1 MQDVAIRFD
10 GLSRRFGAVNAVEDL
25 TFTVDAGRV
34 TGLLGPN
41 GAGKSTT
48 LRCLLGL
55 IRPTAGRA
63 LLLGKPLAEHAHPP
77 GVVGAVWER
86 GGFHP
91 GRSGRD
97 HLRVLAT
104 SEKVAPERVEEV
116 LALVGLEEAAGRRVG
131 GYSLGMRQRLG
142 IAAALLADPAVLVLD
157 EPANGLDPQGVRWLR
172 ALLREQAAQGKAV
185 LVSSHGLAEVALT
198 ADDVVV
204 VRRGKLV
211 AHAPVAE
218 LTSSLADGVEVAGP
232 DAERIATVFEARGHT
247 VERAANERVT
257 VFGAT
262 AGDVGRVVGEEGLV
276 IHELRPREAT
286 LEDAFVALVS

>member
-1 MQDVAIRFD
+1 MIVVDHLTRHFRKVT
-10 GLSRRFGAVNAVEDL
+10 AVEDL
-25 TFTVDAGRV
+25 SFEAAAGRV
-34 TGLLGPN
+34 TALLGPN

-55 IRPTAGRA
+55 IRPTSGRA
-63 LLLGKPLAEHAHPP
+63 LLDGRPVAEHPEP
-77 GVVGAVWER
+77 SRIVGAVWER

-97 HLRVLAT
+97 HLRVLAAAT
-104 SEKVAPERVEEV
+104 RVDEPRVDEV
-116 LALVGLEEAAGRRVG
+116 LALVGLEAAAGRRVG

-142 IAAALLADPAVLVLD
+142 LASALLADPAVLVLD

-172 ALLREQAAQGKAV
+172 SLLREQAAAGKAV

-204 VRRGKLV
+204 MRDGRLV
-211 AHAPVAE
+211 AQAPVAE
-218 LTSSLADGVEVAGP
+218 LTSSLAGGVEVAGP
-232 DAERIATVFEARGHT
+232 DASRVAAYFQARGHH
-247 VERAANERVT
+247 VERAGERVT
-257 VFGAT
+257 VLDAS
-262 AGDVGRVVGEEGLV
+262 ARDIGRAIGEEGWV
-276 IHELRPREAT
+276 VDELRAREAT